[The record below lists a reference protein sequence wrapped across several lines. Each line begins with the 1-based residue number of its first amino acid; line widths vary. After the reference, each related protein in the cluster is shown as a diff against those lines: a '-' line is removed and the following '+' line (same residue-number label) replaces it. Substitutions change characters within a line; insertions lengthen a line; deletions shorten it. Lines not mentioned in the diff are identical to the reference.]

1 MNWTWTK
8 FKSQAAK
15 NKFELEQ
22 ILGLFLKKKKRK
34 KKHQDLYVH
43 RIFNTKLKRNII
55 LN

>member
-22 ILGLFLKKKKRK
+22 ILGLFLKKKNEK
-34 KKHQDLYVH
+34 K
-43 RIFNTKLKRNII
+43 NIKTYTFI
-55 LN
+55 ESLTQN